1 MSALEAIG
9 FGWVVLATGLF
20 TAAVLIA
27 AGWSLTLGVKLAV
40 RRYKLGEELDH
51 SLGETKQVRY
61 GR

>member
-1 MSALEAIG
+1 MNIFDAIG

-27 AGWSLTLGVKLAV
+27 AVWSLTLGVKLAV
-40 RRYKLGEELDH
+40 RRYKLGEELDNTM
-51 SLGETKQVRY
+51 GEGKQVRY